1 MDMPSPKG
9 RRRWSLDLP
18 GRPRWCVTD
27 ATGARAFLA
36 IRDPSMVLVARL
48 PQLDQVQHWAL
59 PSGGAHGI
67 DIDHAAGLLYV
78 ACDDGALVALDA
90 RAGAIRSFS
99 RVPAERAL
107 AHLAGEGAT
116 DNDLRLIPHDGPA
129 GEKAFAMIRIRHGKT
144 KNAKRT
150 LAALLAFGAPLHDLT
165 EDDLTTPGVT
175 FQIGVPPL
183 RIDILTAISGVEFN
197 EAWPSRLQ
205 TRFADQ
211 PVGVLSREHLLK
223 NKRAAGRKQDLAD
236 VEWLENQTG

>member
-1 MDMPSPKG
+1 MNQDF
-9 RRRWSLDLP
+9 RDLLAEFNAHA
-18 GRPRWCVTD
+18 VE
-27 ATGARAFLA
+27 FL
-36 IRDPSMVLVARL
+36 IV
-48 PQLDQVQHWAL
+48 
-59 PSGGAHGI
+59 GAH
-67 DIDHAAGLLYV
+67 
-78 ACDDGALVALDA
+78 
-90 RAGAIRSFS
+90 
-99 RVPAERAL
+99 AL
-107 AHLAGEGAT
+107 AAHGSVRAT
-116 DNDLRLIPHDGPA
+116 KDLDVW
-129 GEKAFAMIRIRHGKT
+129 IRPET